1 MTLRHDVLEVR
12 MSRLTLDDVY
22 EHISGVCFKTGPP
35 GQVGA
40 ETEWFVVDRHAPDRH
55 VPIGRLRTAMDA
67 AGPPPAGSRIT
78 YEPGGQLELSSLPQR
93 GVAAAHTALAADI
106 AHVGGHLAREGL

>member
-1 MTLRHDVLEVR
+1 MT
-12 MSRLTLDDVY
+12 RLTVDDVY
-22 EHISGVCFKTGPP
+22 EHVSGVCFKTGPP

-40 ETEWFVVDRHAPDRH
+40 ETEWFVVDRQDQDLH
-55 VPIGRLRTAMDA
+55 VPISRLREVMDA
-67 AGPPPAGSRIT
+67 AGPPPAGSGIT

-106 AHVGGHLAREGL
+106 AHVGEHLG